1 MQPLSRV
8 RSSLPD
14 LSGRVAVVTG
24 GARGIGRQIARLFA
38 EVGATAIVW
47 DLDDE
52 EGDTVIEDASGRIIG
67 AAVDVSDASAVEAA
81 LKTLVSDQKRLDIL
95 VNNVGLGD
103 RLDLAEV
110 TKSFWE
116 QRSGVN
122 IYGTIACTKAAYP
135 IMASQGGGKIVNVSS
150 VSAKVGGVS
159 SEDPNT
165 GRSRSGPVYSAT
177 KGAILSFTRWVAKTG
192 GPDGI
197 LANSVC
203 PGPVATD
210 AIEGAVYDLSQT
222 PISRVGTTHDVAQAV
237 LYFASQMS
245 NYVTGQSLNVDGGLR
260 FD

>member
-1 MQPLSRV
+1 MEPLSRLP
-8 RSSLPD
+8 SSLPD
-14 LSGRVAVVTG
+14 LSGRVAIVTG
-24 GARGIGRQIARLFA
+24 GARGIGREIARLFA

-47 DLDDE
+47 DLD
-52 EGDTVIEDASGRIIG
+52 EGHVAVNEDAPGQVLG
-67 AAVDVSDASAVEAA
+67 ASVDVSDSSSVEAA
-81 LKTLVSDQKRLDIL
+81 LQTVLSEQKRLDVL

-103 RLDLAEV
+103 RLDLSEV
-110 TKSFWE
+110 TTSFWD

-122 IYGTIACTKAAYP
+122 IYGAIACTQAAYP
-135 IMASQGGGKIVNVSS
+135 IMARQGGGKIVNVSS

-177 KGAILSFTRWVAKTG
+177 KGAILSFTRWIAKTG
-192 GPDGI
+192 GHDGI

-222 PISRVGTTHDVAQAV
+222 PVSRLGTTDDVAQAV